1 MDDRNNQGSGFI
13 LNTSVFNLGD
23 LALLQNTMLNNW
35 GIKTSIYSLNI
46 IYIRSISKIKYIYL
60 IKPCLHRSIVYKI
73 IKKYLISALTN
84 LTFYSTVLIS
94 YYFLRK
100 SIHR

>member
-1 MDDRNNQGSGFI
+1 MSEGYGVVKDLSQNMSETADVQGFFQ
-13 LNTSVFNLGD
+13 NRD
-23 LALLQNTMLNNW
+23 LVETNV
-35 GIKTSIYSLNI
+35 SLNI

-100 SIHR
+100 RELGNKG